1 MEIEYGPT
9 RENMSSL
16 NRIVMQKA
24 SRDWLQALVPKSL
37 DVAEISGGWGKGMRF
52 NSYQSFYFPEFD
64 PCAGPFLDP
73 QGKALK
79 FDLILAN
86 QVWEHIDRP
95 YAATRNVL
103 KMLRKGGWFWLA
115 VPFFIPYHAVPVDC
129 SRWSA
134 RGLRNLLIEAGFDAG
149 SIRAD
154 QWGNRAAAL
163 RNLETPWPPEA
174 TDEDDLTNDPAF
186 PLVAWAMGQK
196 PI

>member
-1 MEIEYGPT
+1 M
-9 RENMSSL
+9 RSL
-16 NRIVMQKA
+16 NRFVMQQT
-24 SRDWLQALVPKSL
+24 SRTWIRDLDPKTL
-37 DVAEISGGWGKGMRF
+37 DAAEISGQWGKDYGF
-52 NSYQSFYFPEFD
+52 KSYQSFHFPKFD
-64 PCAGPFLDP
+64 PCTGPFQDAA
-73 QGKALK
+73 GRVLK

-95 YAATRNVL
+95 YAATRNAL

-134 RGLRNLLIEAGFDAG
+134 RGLRNLLIEAGFDEA
-149 SIRAD
+149 SIRAE

-163 RNLETPWPPEA
+163 RNLETPWPPKA
-174 TDEDDLTNDPAF
+174 RGDDDLTNDPDF

-196 PI
+196 RA